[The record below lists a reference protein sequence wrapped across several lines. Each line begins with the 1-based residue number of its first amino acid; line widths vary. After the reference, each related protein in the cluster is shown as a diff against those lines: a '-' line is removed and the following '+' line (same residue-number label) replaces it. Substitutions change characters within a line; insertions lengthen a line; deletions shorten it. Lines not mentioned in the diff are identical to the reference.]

1 VLAREVATAIVADRT
16 THEPSQRAL
25 AAKRLEALGGDP
37 VGGRRA
43 RGLVVGRAECLLAG
57 VLAVA
62 FWDGGG
68 PAGQKP
74 ERVFGWGTGFGGVE
88 GQHEPGRGW
97 EVHRGVGNFDHADDR
112 MAEVLDPGVVQL
124 DVVRGPAGAELWAV
138 RGEFPDEA
146 GEVAVQRVGPASVRS
161 SATVV
166 FAMSSQ
172 SG

>member
-1 VLAREVATAIVADRT
+1 MRAADRLTAGRVWGAKKVGLGGGREWESTVLAREVATAIVADRT

-74 ERVFGWGTGFGGVE
+74 ERVLDG
-88 GQHEPGRGW
+88 EPGS
-97 EVHRGVGNFDHADDR
+97 
-112 MAEVLDPGVVQL
+112 
-124 DVVRGPAGAELWAV
+124 AV
-138 RGEFPDEA
+138 
-146 GEVAVQRVGPASVRS
+146 
-161 SATVV
+161 
-166 FAMSSQ
+166 
-172 SG
+172 